1 MKKRRLYIIG
11 LVVLALAILA
21 GVAYN
26 MTFNSKHRE
35 ISKEEATFQI
45 AADELQYFFANN
57 EASSVQKYMDEVL
70 EVSGTITEVEQN
82 SIVLDKRVMV
92 NFLANAE
99 NNFEDGQP
107 IVIKG
112 RCVGFD
118 ELLLQVKIDQ
128 ASVIDKRHQL

>member
-1 MKKRRLYIIG
+1 MKNKKGYIIG
-11 LVVLALAILA
+11 LFVLALIILA
-21 GVAYN
+21 GFAYD

-35 ISKEEATFQI
+35 ISKEDAAFQI

-70 EVSGTITEVEQN
+70 EVSGTITEIEEN
-82 SIVLDKRVMV
+82 SVVLDKRVMV
-92 NFLANAE
+92 SFLPDPE
-99 NNFEDGQP
+99 YVFEDGKP

-128 ASVIDKRHQL
+128 ASIIDKKL